1 MDNNTNANANE
12 NTDFILIDTELIHAL
27 NKIKITN
34 GKEIMLFAKLLAM
47 SERKGFC
54 CPSNGYLARILCVS
68 ERNITNYIRDLEE
81 KKVIKTE
88 HVREGNKT
96 IQRKLRVEE
105 MFRKKSST
113 QKKCSGRNVPEE
125 IFYPEENFR
134 KKSST
139 QKDSSNK
146 YIMSFGASQGGEEEK
161 ETKEIK
167 NNKKTEFI
175 DFSLLKT
182 FEYPYSEDKELKQKR
197 RETAYK
203 LVTTSSITPSSSYE
217 DKRNYYFAKN
227 IIAYPY
233 EPELPF
239 KEQRADELA
248 KGIRKWSDKD
258 EEMFKE
264 GIEEMEQKKK
274 GNKNEK
280 TE

>member
-12 NTDFILIDTELIHAL
+12 NTDFILIDTELIRAL
-27 NKIKITN
+27 NEIKITN

-47 SERKGFC
+47 SEGKGFC

-96 IQRKLRVEE
+96 VQRKLRV
-105 MFRKKSST
+105 
-113 QKKCSGRNVPEE
+113 
-125 IFYPEENFR
+125 EENFR

-175 DFSLLKT
+175 DFSILKT

-264 GIEEMEQKKK
+264 GMKEMERK
-274 GNKNEK
+274 
-280 TE
+280 

>member
-1 MDNNTNANANE
+1 MNKDYVTIGKQDIKNLATKGINNLNTIALYCKIRSMAEETGSCKASNAYFA
-12 NTDFILIDTELIHAL
+12 DFFNI
-27 NKIKITN
+27 
-34 GKEIMLFAKLLAM
+34 
-47 SERKGFC
+47 SERQISRNLTTLVDAQLITVSLERQGKRVINRDIRLLDIHDDIHVDIHDDIHDDNMSTSMSSSMSSKDIHVDMDVFDDHECLG
-54 CPSNGYLARILCVS
+54 SN
-68 ERNITNYIRDLEE
+68 N
-81 KKVIKTE
+81 
-88 HVREGNKT
+88 
-96 IQRKLRVEE
+96 
-105 MFRKKSST
+105 
-113 QKKCSGRNVPEE
+113 
-125 IFYPEENFR
+125 
-134 KKSST
+134 
-139 QKDSSNK
+139 
-146 YIMSFGASQGGEEEK
+146 MSFGASHQGDKK
-161 ETKEIK
+161 ETKETN

-258 EEMFKE
+258 EKMFKE
-264 GIEEMEQKKK
+264 GMKEMERK
-274 GNKNEK
+274 
-280 TE
+280 

>member
-1 MDNNTNANANE
+1 MNVDYVT
-12 NTDFILIDTELIHAL
+12 IQ
-27 NKIKITN
+27 
-34 GKEIMLFAKLLAM
+34 KEDIKLLATKGISNLTVVALYCKIRSM
-47 SERKGFC
+47 AKETGSCKASNAYFADFFNISERQISRNLTVLTDAQLITINLERQGKQVVERSIRLLDTYFQT
-54 CPSNGYLARILCVS
+54 STSRSILPEVDFQKYVS
-68 ERNITNYIRDLEE
+68 PQDI
-81 KKVIKTE
+81 
-88 HVREGNKT
+88 
-96 IQRKLRVEE
+96 
-105 MFRKKSST
+105 SSSDYHE
-113 QKKCSGRNVPEE
+113 CLS
-125 IFYPEENFR
+125 
-134 KKSST
+134 
-139 QKDSSNK
+139 SSN
-146 YIMSFGASQGGEEEK
+146 MSLGASHQGDEK
-161 ETKEIK
+161 ETKEAN

-175 DFSLLKT
+175 DFSILKT

-264 GIEEMEQKKK
+264 GMKEMERK
-274 GNKNEK
+274 
-280 TE
+280 

>member
-1 MDNNTNANANE
+1 MNKDYVTIGKQDIKNLATKGINNLNTIALYCKIRSMAEETGSCKASNAYFA
-12 NTDFILIDTELIHAL
+12 DFFNI
-27 NKIKITN
+27 
-34 GKEIMLFAKLLAM
+34 
-47 SERKGFC
+47 SERQISRNLTTLFEAQLITVSLERQGKRVINRDIRLLDIHDDIHDDMLSSSMSSKDIYVDMDVFDDHECLG
-54 CPSNGYLARILCVS
+54 SN
-68 ERNITNYIRDLEE
+68 N
-81 KKVIKTE
+81 
-88 HVREGNKT
+88 
-96 IQRKLRVEE
+96 
-105 MFRKKSST
+105 
-113 QKKCSGRNVPEE
+113 
-125 IFYPEENFR
+125 
-134 KKSST
+134 
-139 QKDSSNK
+139 
-146 YIMSFGASQGGEEEK
+146 MSFGASHHEDEKKTK
-161 ETKEIK
+161 ETN

-280 TE
+280 TK